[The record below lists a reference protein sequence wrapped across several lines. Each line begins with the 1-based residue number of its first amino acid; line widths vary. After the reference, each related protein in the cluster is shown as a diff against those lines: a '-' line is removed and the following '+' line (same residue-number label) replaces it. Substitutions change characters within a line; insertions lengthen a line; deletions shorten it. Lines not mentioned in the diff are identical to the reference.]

1 MMRRGQVWLAN
12 LNPTRG
18 REIGKI
24 RPVLIVQE
32 DALAASITP
41 LVVCLPLTTQVY
53 PGLSRWRVSV
63 PARDRLL
70 RPSQIITDQPRTLD
84 RKRLGDGP
92 LTTLTAVEMLAVE
105 QGLRALL
112 GMA

>member
-18 REIGKI
+18 HEIGKI

-32 DALAASITP
+32 DALDAAVTP
-41 LVVCLPLTTQVY
+41 VVVCLPLTTRVY
-53 PGLSRWRVSV
+53 PGLSRWRISLPV
-63 PARDRLL
+63 RDRLL

-84 RKRLGDGP
+84 RQRIGDGP
-92 LTTLTAVEMLAVE
+92 LTTLTDAEMHAVE
-105 QGLRALL
+105 QGLRAVL
-112 GMA
+112 GLV